1 MIKLSSVLP
10 TRWNCTYKPCQVLR
24 SLSLVF
30 ERPSRC
36 APKLY
41 IVEGHAHNK
50 STRHGVRNGSHGM
63 IHCESFDRPREDPYI
78 VHNLGSPMDTRMVN
92 RSLHEFHLYSPCR
105 TFPAMFLWL
114 HPVGRSLRYSYG
126 YTLSDVPCNVPMRS
140 TTAKFNANKKSS
152 HTIQHIQRQA
162 KQEFACNVS
171 ANV

>member
-114 HPVGRSLRYSYG
+114 HPVGRSLQCSYG
-126 YTLSDVPCNVPMRS
+126 YTLSDVSCVIPMATPCFYIPCDVPLATPCRTFHAMFLWLHPVGRS
-140 TTAKFNANKKSS
+140 L
-152 HTIQHIQRQA
+152 
-162 KQEFACNVS
+162 
-171 ANV
+171 